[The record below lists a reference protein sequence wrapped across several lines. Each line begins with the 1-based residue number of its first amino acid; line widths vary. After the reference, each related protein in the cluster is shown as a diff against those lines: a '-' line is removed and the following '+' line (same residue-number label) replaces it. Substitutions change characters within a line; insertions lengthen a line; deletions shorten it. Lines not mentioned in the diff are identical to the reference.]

1 MLKKEI
7 KIIIGI
13 LFFIVLHSQS
23 LKANTIGIFCTRT
36 CLNFVNNCSIDDYST
51 KKIEGENLCDTD
63 KLVVF
68 GPEAITKYLK
78 HRCKKQKV
86 IYSGLL
92 YPNIFFPQELPGP
105 FLSPLPGYSILEKY
119 GQKFVIIYSEPLNY
133 YVKYLKKHLIIKA
146 YKIKSIWNLEKSLQK
161 ALENKNYT
169 LLLLPDPILIDKR
182 GEKILDI
189 ILEEKKGIKII
200 NLLGRRKRKEY
211 RQETILDIPEK
222 ALCYTLIKLFQKTD
236 LKKKIYFPENPT
248 TQKID

>member
-1 MLKKEI
+1 MLKI
-7 KIIIGI
+7 SITIGI
-13 LFFIVLHSQS
+13 GFFIILYSKS
-23 LKANTIGIFCTRT
+23 ISADSIGIFCTRT

-51 KKIEGENLCDTD
+51 IKVAGKDFCNTD
-63 KLVVF
+63 KLLVF

-119 GQKFVIIYSEPLNY
+119 GQKFVIIYSEPLDY

-146 YKIKSIWNLEKSLQK
+146 YKIKSIWNLEKVLRK
-161 ALENKNYT
+161 TLENKNYI

-189 ILEEKKGIKII
+189 VLEEKKETKIV
-200 NLLGRRKRKEY
+200 NLLGKRKRRKY
-211 RQETILDIPEK
+211 RHEIILDIPEK

-236 LKKKIYFPENPT
+236 LKKKTYFPENPT